1 MGARC
6 CVDLEQ
12 SSAGRVVTSLER
24 ALGARRAAEQV
35 RAVPDCS
42 GSSGGVAA
50 ASPGFPLLLARIAS
64 HCASLVGIAY
74 SVHERL
80 RAARRTRGAPGT
92 WCGASLL
99 LAHGAWC
106 MAWHGDR
113 ANGGACGWHT
123 VLGGNAC
130 LVCLRL
136 CGFE

>member
-6 CVDLEQ
+6 CVDPEQ
-12 SSAGRVVTSLER
+12 GSAGRLVTSLER

-35 RAVPDCS
+35 RAVPACS
-42 GSSGGVAA
+42 GSSGGIAA
-50 ASPGFPLLLARIAS
+50 ASPGFPLLLARIARR
-64 HCASLVGIAY
+64 CGSLVGMAY
-74 SVHERL
+74 SVRERL

-106 MAWHGDR
+106 SKRHGDR
-113 ANGGACGWHT
+113 AHGGACGRHT
-123 VLGGNAC
+123 VVGRNEC

-136 CGFE
+136 RGC